1 VKKHS
6 IEESDEVA
14 LGYQLNEENSQKNPG
29 IRRFS
34 CIEKNLGL
42 FGPLIRKNKQH
53 DLQLSLLVEPD
64 YFGEEDLIWGNS
76 KRSFS
81 VQCVTAEGEVIMI

>member
-1 VKKHS
+1 
-6 IEESDEVA
+6 
-14 LGYQLNEENSQKNPG
+14 
-29 IRRFS
+29 
-34 CIEKNLGL
+34 
-42 FGPLIRKNKQH
+42 
-53 DLQLSLLVEPD
+53 VEPD